1 MLVCKIDWFIRFNLF
16 IKRSFLSFFSLYLIQ
31 FSFTSFSLLQNFF
44 YKMNYVIEWI
54 NDQTWSLINK
64 RKNKNE
70 DYHKTG
76 RSKVNFWN
84 EIAREINRE
93 CETSFTG
100 RQCSQKFSN
109 LVKDYNVCKVT
120 YKK

>member
-1 MLVCKIDWFIRFNLF
+1 
-16 IKRSFLSFFSLYLIQ
+16 
-31 FSFTSFSLLQNFF
+31 
-44 YKMNYVIEWI
+44 MNYVIEWTD
-54 NDQTWSLINK
+54 DQTRSLINK

-70 DYHKTG
+70 DYHKTD

-84 EIAREINRE
+84 EIAREINRK

-109 LVKDYNVCKVT
+109 LVKDYNISKII